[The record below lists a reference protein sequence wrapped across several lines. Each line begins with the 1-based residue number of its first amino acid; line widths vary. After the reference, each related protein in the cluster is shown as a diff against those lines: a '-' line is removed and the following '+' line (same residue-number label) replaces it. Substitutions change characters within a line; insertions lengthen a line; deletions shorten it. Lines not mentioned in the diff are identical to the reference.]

1 MPKYKNMNKR
11 IIYTGLGII
20 SLFIL
25 INSCI
30 KETYDLDELSTQA
43 TVDVGFSI
51 PVLKGSLTLGNAI
64 ESNDTLQFLADNS
77 IKIVF
82 DQDSLFTFDVSE
94 ILEIPIQQQ
103 QNKTFLLGGLNLDD
117 FLGTGALSLN
127 DMSAGFN
134 PALQAVLQAL
144 DGTTAIFPAI
154 PSSPGMETN
163 ISPFPNFAQVEFGSG
178 TIVMTITNNLPV
190 PIDLLIIAK
199 NASDGSLVGDPFTF
213 TNVLPG
219 ATETSTTDLTGVI
232 ATSTIIA
239 QLISISTDGS
249 SPNAVP
255 IDLDDEI
262 EITVESINVTVVRG
276 QAILPDQMFVSDA
289 DTIQVTL
296 DNNEE
301 ITLIE
306 MNTAN
311 IDYTL
316 NSGLAENAQVV
327 ITLPTSKINN
337 DTTRFT
343 ISLGSAGPQ
352 SGQLSLDNSITDLT
366 TDPGQPYNSIPFEY
380 KLELISSGGLIFFD
394 LTDSITLSYEIS
406 DIEFSYVEGYFG
418 QHNFNV
424 DEDSID
430 FDFGEI
436 EDNISGT
443 ITVTDPSVNIN
454 ITNSIGLPVSIDLDL
469 TGSNGAGDTQDL
481 NASTMNI
488 DYPADRDNS
497 PVIST
502 SSFNKDNTDI
512 VSLIEIR
519 PSEIIYTGGVTVNPL
534 GNQGRDNFVTSE
546 SSVIAGLGI
555 EIPLSLRANNLTFL
569 DTLDNPMK
577 PDEGK
582 EQDFSFDYVESASL
596 HLQVDNGFPLEI
608 GFIIQLYDS
617 VTSQVLASVNVPALF
632 PAAPVDANGD
642 VTEPISDTTSIV
654 ITGDFFENLETADKL
669 IVTASLNTSENGTQG
684 VRLLTTYTID
694 FWLGVSTE
702 VSYEFDFGE

>member
-1 MPKYKNMNKR
+1 MKKR
-11 IIYTGLGII
+11 IIYCGLGVI
-20 SLFIL
+20 SFFVL
-25 INSCI
+25 INSCM
-30 KETYDLDELSTQA
+30 KETYDFDKLSTQA
-43 TVDVGFSI
+43 TIDVGFSM

-64 ESNDTLQFLADNS
+64 ESNDTIRFLMDNS
-77 IKIVF
+77 ISIVF
-82 DQDSLFTFDVSE
+82 KQDSLFTFDVSE
-94 ILEIPIQQQ
+94 ILEIPVQQQ
-103 QNKTFLLGGLNLDD
+103 QNQTFMLGGINLND
-117 FLGTGALSLN
+117 FSGTGAISLN
-127 DMSAGFN
+127 DISAGFN
-134 PALQAVLQAL
+134 PALQAALQAL
-144 DGTTAIFPAI
+144 DGTTSIFPAI

-163 ISPFPNFAQVEFGSG
+163 ISPFSNFTQVEFGSG
-178 TIVMTITNNLPV
+178 TIMMTITNNLPV
-190 PIDLLIIAK
+190 PINLFIIIK

-213 TNVLPG
+213 TDVLPG
-219 ATETSTTDLTGVI
+219 ATDTSTTDLTGVV
-232 ATSTIIA
+232 ATSTLIA
-239 QLISISTDGS
+239 QLVSISSPGS

-255 IDLDDEI
+255 ISLNDEI
-262 EITVESINVTVVRG
+262 EITVESINVTVVSG
-276 QAILPDQMFVSDA
+276 QAILPDQLFVTSR
-289 DTIQVTL
+289 DTIQVSL

-306 MNTAN
+306 MNTGH

-316 NSGLAENAQVV
+316 NSGLAENAQIT

-343 ISLGSAGPQ
+343 ISLGTAGPQ
-352 SGQLSLDNSITDLT
+352 SGQLSLDNSITDLS
-366 TDPGQPYNSIPFEY
+366 TDPGQPFNTIPFEY

-394 LTDSITLSYEIS
+394 LTDSITLSYGIS

-418 QHNFNV
+418 QQNFNV

-443 ITVTDPSVNIN
+443 ITVTDPNININ

-469 TGSNGAGDTQDL
+469 SGSNGAGDTQDL

-519 PSEIIYTGGVTVNPL
+519 PSKIIYTGGVTVNPL

-546 SSVIAGLGI
+546 SSVVASLEI
-555 EIPLSLRANNLTFL
+555 EIPLSLRANNLTFQ

-577 PDEGK
+577 LDDGK
-582 EQDFSFDYVESASL
+582 EQDFSFDFIESATL
-596 HLQVDNGFPLEI
+596 HLQIDNGFPLEI
-608 GFIIQLYDS
+608 GFSIQLYDS
-617 VTSQVLASVNVPALF
+617 VTNQVLASVDIPNLF

-642 VTEPISDTTSIV
+642 VTEVISDTTSIV
-654 ITGDFFENLETADKL
+654 IAGDFLENLETADKM
-669 IVTASLNTSENGTQG
+669 IITASLNTSENGAQG

-694 FWLGVSTE
+694 FKLGVSTE
-702 VSYEFDFGE
+702 VSYEFDFGK